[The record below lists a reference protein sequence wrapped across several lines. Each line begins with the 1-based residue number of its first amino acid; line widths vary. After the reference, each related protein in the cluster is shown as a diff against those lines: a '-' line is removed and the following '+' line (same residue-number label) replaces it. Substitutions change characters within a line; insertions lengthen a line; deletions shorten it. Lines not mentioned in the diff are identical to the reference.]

1 MDVIKKVNTIKDK
14 LIEIREDFHKYPEL
28 SFQEKRTSERIVN
41 ILHGLNIDDIQTGI
55 AETGVVGVLYGKNPG
70 KTIALRADIDALPIQ
85 EENNVGY
92 RSKNDGIM
100 HACGHDAHITSV
112 LGTAIVLGEMKNDL
126 CGNVKFIFQPAE
138 EIFGGAK
145 IMIENGIL
153 DSHPKV
159 DAVVGMHVW
168 PGLDVGKIGV
178 RSGAMMASA
187 DRFEITIRSSGGHG
201 AMPHLTSDPIVSSAQ
216 IINSL
221 QTIASRSIDPLKPIV
236 ISVCRIEGG
245 QAFNVIP
252 KEVKMEG
259 TLRTL
264 DDDVTSK
271 AIEKI
276 KDIISGIEKAMGVE
290 CQLNYINGCPPLI
303 NNSDIVKLIQKAGI
317 AIIGSDNVIEI
328 EPTMG
333 GEDFTYYTRKVPGA
347 MFCLGVRNEKLGLI
361 SPVHRPTFDIDPDA
375 LVIGT
380 SMLVKIA
387 LMFLMEEGNC
397 M

>member
-1 MDVIKKVNTIKDK
+1 MMDVIKKVNAIKDK

-28 SFQEKRTSERIVN
+28 SFQEKRTSKRIAD
-41 ILHGLNIDDIQTGI
+41 ILQEINIDNIKTGI
-55 AETGVVGVLYGKNPG
+55 AETGVVGVLFGGIPG
-70 KTIALRADIDALPIQ
+70 KTIAFRADIDALPIQ
-85 EENNVGY
+85 EENNVVY
-92 RSKNDGIM
+92 RSKNDGVM

-112 LGTAIVLGEMKNDL
+112 LGTAMILSEMKDDL
-126 CGNVKFIFQPAE
+126 RGNVKFIFQPAE

-145 IMIENGIL
+145 IMVENGVL
-153 DSHPKV
+153 DLYIKV

-168 PGLDVGKIGV
+168 PGLEVGKIGV

-201 AMPHLTSDPIVSSAQ
+201 AMPHLTSDSIVSSAQ

-221 QTIASRSIDPLKPIV
+221 QTIASRSIDPLKPV
-236 ISVCRIEGG
+236 VVSVCRIEGG
-245 QAFNVIP
+245 QAFNIIP

-259 TLRTL
+259 TVRTL
-264 DDDVTSK
+264 DDDVTVK
-271 AIEKI
+271 VI
-276 KDIISGIEKAMGVE
+276 KRINDIISGVEKAMEVK
-290 CQLNYINGCPPLI
+290 CQLNYTNGCPPLI
-303 NNSDIVKLIQKAGI
+303 NDSDIVKLIERAGTDI
-317 AIIGSDNVIEI
+317 LGSDNVIEI

-347 MFCLGVRNEKLGLI
+347 MFFLGTKNEKLGLI

-387 LMFLMEEGNC
+387 LMFLMDEGN
-397 M
+397 

>member
-28 SFQEKRTSERIVN
+28 SFQERRTSKRIAD
-41 ILHGLNIDDIQTGI
+41 ILQELNLDNIQTGI
-55 AETGVVGVLYGKNPG
+55 AGTGVVGVLFGKKPG

-85 EENNVGY
+85 EENNVSY
-92 RSKNDGIM
+92 KSENDGIM

-112 LGTAIVLGEMKNDL
+112 LGTAMVLCDMKDEL

-145 IMIENGIL
+145 IMVENGVL
-153 DSHPKV
+153 ESDPKV
-159 DAVVGMHVW
+159 DAIVGMHVW
-168 PGLDVGKIGV
+168 PGLDVGAIGV

-187 DRFEITIRSSGGHG
+187 DKFEIAILSNGGHG

-245 QAFNVIP
+245 HAFNIIP
-252 KEVKMEG
+252 KEVRMEG
-259 TLRTL
+259 TIRTL
-264 DDDVTSK
+264 DDNVSNK
-271 AIEKI
+271 AVKKI
-276 KDIISGIEKAMGVE
+276 KDIISGIEKAMDVK
-290 CQLNYINGCPPLI
+290 CQFNYINGCPALI
-303 NNSDIVKLIQKAGI
+303 NHPDIVELIEKAGTVI
-317 AIIGSDNVIEI
+317 LGSDKVIRV

-333 GEDFTYYTRKVPGA
+333 GEDFTYFARKVPGA
-347 MFCLGVRNEKLGLI
+347 MFCLGVRNKELGFT
-361 SPVHRPTFDIDPDA
+361 SPVHTPKFDIDPDS

-380 SMLVKIA
+380 SMLVQTT
-387 LMFLMEEGNC
+387 LMFLMNKGN
-397 M
+397 